1 MGNAFSVNDPGQETG
16 KNVGRA
22 QAVTEIK
29 RKRGAAR
36 PLPVGSSK
44 PASTDLPFITVRK
57 VDILFQFISTKL
69 PF

>member
-1 MGNAFSVNDPGQETG
+1 MGNAFSVNDPGQEAS

-22 QAVTEIK
+22 QAVTETK

-44 PASTDLPFITVRK
+44 VATTDLTFITVSY
-57 VDILFQFISTKL
+57 LFPLL
-69 PF
+69 PFP

>member
-1 MGNAFSVNDPGQETG
+1 MGNAFSANDPGEAN

-44 PASTDLPFITVRK
+44 PASTDLPFITVRSK
-57 VDILFQFISTKL
+57 
-69 PF
+69 

>member
-1 MGNAFSVNDPGQETG
+1 MGNAFSVHDPGQDASR
-16 KNVGRA
+16 NVGRA

-44 PASTDLPFITVRK
+44 PAPADLPFITVSGN
-57 VDILFQFISTKL
+57 FF
-69 PF
+69 